1 MFQEMQV
8 SDNPTLRKD
17 TSDPTIICTAYKKNR
32 FYMFSRRNPDET
44 QQKSV
49 KVYITVCTL
58 CECVMLVCLV
68 EEMVTEMCSM
78 KNHPRKKS
86 WRLLKE

>member
-1 MFQEMQV
+1 MQV

-32 FYMFSRRNPDET
+32 FYIFSRRNPDET

-49 KVYITVCTL
+49 KSIYLRLYAVWVCVFSGGDGDRDVFN
-58 CECVMLVCLV
+58 EKP
-68 EEMVTEMCSM
+68 S
-78 KNHPRKKS
+78 K
-86 WRLLKE
+86 